1 MDHAY
6 EKARKRVKKKKS
18 FLKELAVFVPV
29 AIGFMVL
36 NLSTSPNN
44 IWFYWAIGPWGLT
57 LVARGLSM
65 AIASKSG
72 NWEER
77 EMRKELRA
85 LGKNPDDYMEDSLE
99 LEDLEP
105 EYAEKSKKYKD
116 DDFV

>member
-1 MDHAY
+1 MDNAY
-6 EKARKRVKKKKS
+6 EKASKRVKKKKK

-29 AIGFMVL
+29 ALGLMVL
-36 NLSTSPNN
+36 NLTTAPNN

-57 LVARGLSM
+57 LLGRGLYM
-65 AIASKSG
+65 AIESKSG

-85 LGKNPDDYMEDSLE
+85 LGKNPDDYIEDSLE

-105 EYAEKSKKYKD
+105 EYVEKSKKYKD